1 MARYKLPDEVKILR
15 GTAQPCRMSGKVQ
28 ALCPATPEFLEAYN
42 NPLLTTD
49 FAKQFFVNKCNYLLK
64 LGMLDITY
72 LDDLA
77 TLAVYVD
84 ERNVAI
90 ESIKEVKFTP
100 MHNEKGNIIG
110 YIPNPNIKYARD
122 LTLMI
127 NEINAKFGFT
137 PVDRLKLNSVAA
149 PAAQPAE
156 TPRSKLLKKL
166 KKNGNEL

>member
-28 ALCPATPEFLEAYN
+28 ALCPATPEFLETYN

-84 ERNVAI
+84 ERNAAI
-90 ESIKEVKFTP
+90 ESIKEVKFTTTN
-100 MHNEKGNIIG
+100 NEKRKQIN
-110 YIPNPNIKYARD
+110 YISNPNIKYARE
-122 LTLMI
+122 LTMMI

-149 PAAQPAE
+149 PAAQPTE

-166 KKNGNEL
+166 KK

>member
-1 MARYKLPDEVKILR
+1 MARYKLPDEVKMLR

-28 ALCPATPEFLEAYN
+28 ALCPATPEFLETYN

-49 FAKQFFVNKCNYLLK
+49 FAKQFFINKCNYLLK

-84 ERNVAI
+84 ERNAAI
-90 ESIKEVKFTP
+90 ESIKQVQFTP
-100 MHNEKGNIIG
+100 MRNEEGNIIG
-110 YIPNPNIKYARD
+110 YIPNPNIKYARE
-122 LTLMI
+122 LTMMI

-137 PVDRLKLNSVAA
+137 PVDRLKLNAVAA

-166 KKNGNEL
+166 KK

>member
-28 ALCPATPEFLEAYN
+28 ALCPATPEFLETYN

-49 FAKQFFVNKCNYLLK
+49 FAKQFFINKCNYLLK

-84 ERNVAI
+84 ERNAAI
-90 ESIKEVKFTP
+90 ESIKQVQFTP
-100 MHNEKGNIIG
+100 MRNEEGNIIG
-110 YIPNPNIKYARD
+110 YIPNPNIKYARE
-122 LTLMI
+122 LTMMI

-149 PAAQPAE
+149 PAAQPTE

-166 KKNGNEL
+166 KK

>member
-1 MARYKLPDEVKILR
+1 MARHKLPDEVKILR

-28 ALCPATPEFLEAYN
+28 ALCPATPEFLENYN

-49 FAKQFFVNKCNYLLK
+49 FAKQFFINKCNYLLK

-84 ERNVAI
+84 ERNAAI
-90 ESIKEVKFTP
+90 ESIKQVQFTP
-100 MHNEKGNIIG
+100 MRNEEGNIIG
-110 YIPNPNIKYARD
+110 YIPNPNIKYARE
-122 LTLMI
+122 LTMMI

-149 PAAQPAE
+149 QAAQPAE

-166 KKNGNEL
+166 KK

>member
-28 ALCPATPEFLEAYN
+28 ALCPATPEFLETYN

-49 FAKQFFVNKCNYLLK
+49 FAKQFFINKCNYLLK

-84 ERNVAI
+84 ERNAAI
-90 ESIKEVKFTP
+90 ESIKQVQFTP
-100 MHNEKGNIIG
+100 MRNEEGNIIG
-110 YIPNPNIKYARD
+110 YIPNPNIKYARE
-122 LTLMI
+122 LTMMI

-149 PAAQPAE
+149 QAVQPAE

-166 KKNGNEL
+166 KK

>member
-1 MARYKLPDEVKILR
+1 MARYKLPDEVKMLR

-28 ALCPATPEFLEAYN
+28 ALCPATPEFLETYN

-49 FAKQFFVNKCNYLLK
+49 FAKQFFINKCNYLLK

-84 ERNVAI
+84 ERNAAI
-90 ESIKEVKFTP
+90 ESIKQEQFTP
-100 MHNEKGNIIG
+100 MRNEKGNIIG

-122 LTLMI
+122 LTMMI

-166 KKNGNEL
+166 KK

>member
-28 ALCPATPEFLEAYN
+28 ALCPAAPEFLETYN

-49 FAKQFFVNKCNYLLK
+49 FAKQFFINKCNYLLK

-84 ERNVAI
+84 ERNAAI
-90 ESIKEVKFTP
+90 ESIKQVQFTP
-100 MHNEKGNIIG
+100 MRNEEGNIIG
-110 YIPNPNIKYARD
+110 YIPNPNIKYARE
-122 LTLMI
+122 LTMMI

-166 KKNGNEL
+166 KK

>member
-49 FAKQFFVNKCNYLLK
+49 FAKQFFINKCNYLLK

-84 ERNVAI
+84 ERNAAI
-90 ESIKEVKFTP
+90 ESIKQVQFTP
-100 MHNEKGNIIG
+100 MRNEEGNIIG

-122 LTLMI
+122 LTMMI

-149 PAAQPAE
+149 QAAQPAE

-166 KKNGNEL
+166 KK

>member
-28 ALCPATPEFLEAYN
+28 ALCPATPEFLETYN

-49 FAKQFFVNKCNYLLK
+49 FAKQFFINKCNYLLK

-84 ERNVAI
+84 ERNAAI
-90 ESIKEVKFTP
+90 ESIKQVQFTP
-100 MHNEKGNIIG
+100 MSNEKGNIIG

-122 LTLMI
+122 LTMMI

-149 PAAQPAE
+149 QAAQPTE

-166 KKNGNEL
+166 KK

>member
-28 ALCPATPEFLEAYN
+28 ALCPATPEFLETYN

-49 FAKQFFVNKCNYLLK
+49 FAKQFFINKCNYLLK

-84 ERNVAI
+84 ERNAAI
-90 ESIKEVKFTP
+90 ESIKQVQFTT
-100 MHNEKGNIIG
+100 MRNEEGNIIG
-110 YIPNPNIKYARD
+110 YIPNPNIKYASE
-122 LTLMI
+122 LTMTI

-166 KKNGNEL
+166 KK

>member
-1 MARYKLPDEVKILR
+1 MARYKLPDEVKMLR

-28 ALCPATPEFLEAYN
+28 ALCPATPEFLETYN

-49 FAKQFFVNKCNYLLK
+49 FAKQFFINKCNYLLK

-72 LDDLA
+72 RDDLA

-84 ERNVAI
+84 ERNAAI
-90 ESIKEVKFTP
+90 DSIKEEKFSP
-100 MHNEKGNIIG
+100 MYNEKGNLIG
-110 YIPNPNIKYARD
+110 YISNPNIKYARE
-122 LTLMI
+122 LTQMI

-137 PVDRLKLNSVAA
+137 PVDQLKLNSVAA
-149 PAAQPAE
+149 QAAQPTE

-166 KKNGNEL
+166 KK

>member
-49 FAKQFFVNKCNYLLK
+49 FAKQFFINKCNYLLK

-84 ERNVAI
+84 ERNAAI
-90 ESIKEVKFTP
+90 ESIKQVQFTP
-100 MHNEKGNIIG
+100 MRNEEGNIIG
-110 YIPNPNIKYARD
+110 YIPNPNIKYARE
-122 LTLMI
+122 LTMMI

-149 PAAQPAE
+149 QAAQPAE

-166 KKNGNEL
+166 KK

>member
-28 ALCPATPEFLEAYN
+28 ALCPATPEFLETYN

-77 TLAVYVD
+77 TLAIYVD
-84 ERNVAI
+84 ERNAAI
-90 ESIKEVKFTP
+90 ESIKEVKFSP
-100 MHNEKGNIIG
+100 NHDVNGNLIG

-122 LTLMI
+122 LTMMI

-166 KKNGNEL
+166 KK

>member
-28 ALCPATPEFLEAYN
+28 ALCPATPEILETYN

-84 ERNVAI
+84 ERNAAI
-90 ESIKEVKFTP
+90 ESIKEVKF
-100 MHNEKGNIIG
+100 
-110 YIPNPNIKYARD
+110 
-122 LTLMI
+122 
-127 NEINAKFGFT
+127 
-137 PVDRLKLNSVAA
+137 S
-149 PAAQPAE
+149 
-156 TPRSKLLKKL
+156 
-166 KKNGNEL
+166 

>member
-28 ALCPATPEFLEAYN
+28 ALCPATPEFLETYN

-49 FAKQFFVNKCNYLLK
+49 FAKQFFINKCNYLLK

-84 ERNVAI
+84 ERNAAI
-90 ESIKEVKFTP
+90 ESIKQVQFTP
-100 MHNEKGNIIG
+100 MRNEEGNIIG

-122 LTLMI
+122 LTMMI

-137 PVDRLKLNSVAA
+137 PVDRLKLDSVAA
-149 PAAQPAE
+149 QAAQPAE

-166 KKNGNEL
+166 KK

>member
-1 MARYKLPDEVKILR
+1 MARYKLPDEVKMLR

-28 ALCPATPEFLEAYN
+28 ALCPATPEFLETYN

-49 FAKQFFVNKCNYLLK
+49 FAKQFFINKCNYLLK

-84 ERNVAI
+84 ERNAAI
-90 ESIKEVKFTP
+90 ESIKQVQFTP
-100 MHNEKGNIIG
+100 MCNEEGNIIG
-110 YIPNPNIKYARD
+110 YIPNPNIKYARE
-122 LTLMI
+122 LTQMI

-166 KKNGNEL
+166 KK

>member
-28 ALCPATPEFLEAYN
+28 ALCPATPEFLETYN

-49 FAKQFFVNKCNYLLK
+49 FAKQFFINKCNYLLK

-84 ERNVAI
+84 ERNAAI
-90 ESIKEVKFTP
+90 ESIKQVQFTP
-100 MHNEKGNIIG
+100 MRNEEGNIIG
-110 YIPNPNIKYARD
+110 YIPNPNIKYARE
-122 LTLMI
+122 LTMMI

-149 PAAQPAE
+149 QAAQPAE

-166 KKNGNEL
+166 KK

>member
-1 MARYKLPDEVKILR
+1 MARHKLPDEVKILR

-28 ALCPATPEFLEAYN
+28 ALCPATPEFLETYN

-49 FAKQFFVNKCNYLLK
+49 FAKQFFINKCNYLLK

-84 ERNVAI
+84 ERNAAI
-90 ESIKEVKFTP
+90 ESIKQVQFTP
-100 MHNEKGNIIG
+100 MRNEEGNIIG
-110 YIPNPNIKYARD
+110 YIPNPNIKYARE
-122 LTLMI
+122 LTMMI

-166 KKNGNEL
+166 KK

>member
-28 ALCPATPEFLEAYN
+28 ALCPATPEFLETYN

-84 ERNVAI
+84 ERNAAI
-90 ESIKEVKFTP
+90 ESIKQVQFTP
-100 MHNEKGNIIG
+100 MRNEEGNIIG
-110 YIPNPNIKYARD
+110 YIPNPNIKYARE
-122 LTLMI
+122 LTQMI

-149 PAAQPAE
+149 QAAQPAE

-166 KKNGNEL
+166 KK

>member
-1 MARYKLPDEVKILR
+1 MARYKLPDEVKMLR

-28 ALCPATPEFLEAYN
+28 ALCPATPEFLETYN

-49 FAKQFFVNKCNYLLK
+49 FAKQFFINKCNYLLK

-84 ERNVAI
+84 ERNAAI
-90 ESIKEVKFTP
+90 ESIKQVQFTP
-100 MHNEKGNIIG
+100 MRNEEGNIIG
-110 YIPNPNIKYARD
+110 YIPNPNIKYARE
-122 LTLMI
+122 LTMMI

-166 KKNGNEL
+166 KK